1 MEQKVIVVARRADA
15 TAADAST
22 RAALP
27 AAFAELNRFVDAWAL
42 ETETARTT
50 RRHTAGMP
58 AIVEFKDAMLAR
70 VDEIVAW
77 LNQYTLETLPDD
89 AKTLMYLLLS
99 LAEVAPAVEFYQQAA
114 VIDGYDPFRFVADE
128 TFSMRPVV

>member
-1 MEQKVIVVARRADA
+1 MEEKVIVIAKRTDA
-15 TAADAST
+15 TATDLPA
-22 RAALP
+22 RAPLP
-27 AAFAELNRFVDAWAL
+27 AAFAELNRFVDGWAL

-58 AIVEFKDAMLAR
+58 AIIEFKDAMLAR

-77 LNQYTLETLPDD
+77 LNPHPLDKLTED
-89 AKTLMYLLLS
+89 AKSLMYLLLS
-99 LAEVAPAVEFYQQAA
+99 LAEVAPAVEFYHQPA

-128 TFSMRPVV
+128 TFSMRPAI

>member
-1 MEQKVIVVARRADA
+1 MEEKVIVIAKHADA
-15 TAADAST
+15 AATHAPV

-42 ETETARTT
+42 ETETLRTT

-58 AIVEFKDAMLAR
+58 AIVEFKAAMLTR

-77 LNQYTLETLPDD
+77 LNQYTLDNLPED
-89 AKTLMYLLLS
+89 AKSLMYLLLS

-128 TFSMRPVV
+128 TFSMRPII